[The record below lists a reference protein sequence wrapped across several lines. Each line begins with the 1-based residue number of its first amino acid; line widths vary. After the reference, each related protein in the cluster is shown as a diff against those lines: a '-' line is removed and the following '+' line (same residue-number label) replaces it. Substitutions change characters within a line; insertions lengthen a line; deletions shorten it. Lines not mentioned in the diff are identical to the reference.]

1 MTKYIDLTK
10 FKNGKV
16 FLNSLFIGLLTVVV
30 FYLVH
35 FIMMLKAKEF
45 SMSHTGMLLQVFIA
59 VFVFNIIAELF
70 TLNKYYCSE
79 HIQIGKSSE

>member
-16 FLNSLFIGLLTVVV
+16 FLNSLIIGLLTVAV
-30 FYLVH
+30 FALVH
-35 FIMMLKAKEF
+35 FMMMRKAKEF
-45 SMSHTGMLLQVFIA
+45 SMSHTGMLLQVFIS

-79 HIQIGKSSE
+79 HIKFGESSD